1 MDRFHFLDLL
11 PISLALVASG
21 TWFALSWGSP
31 PKPPPDSLAHA
42 RELHRLAPLIDGH
55 NDLPW
60 QFREKANR
68 DLSKIDIRKAQSELH
83 TDIRWRRAIRRR
95 LRSRLH
101 HMTSSGFFAQE
112 RLHR

>member
-42 RELHRLAPLIDGH
+42 MELHVALDPVHVAPLRVEGIMVQPQDGSY
-55 NDLPW
+55 LI
-60 QFREKANR
+60 Q
-68 DLSKIDIRKAQSELH
+68 EL
-83 TDIRWRRAIRRR
+83 RRAA
-95 LRSRLH
+95 
-101 HMTSSGFFAQE
+101 SSS
-112 RLHR
+112 HP